1 MLKLIVFMIVLIPL
15 VIGGLIIWGLL
26 RWFGGPAPAQPTKE
40 DTVPDTVRTIAFI
53 VLVILLF
60 GVTSGFLGA
69 A

>member
-1 MLKLIVFMIVLIPL
+1 MIKLLLLFVALIPL
-15 VIGGLIIWGLL
+15 VIGGLVVLAIL
-26 RWFGGPAPAQPTKE
+26 RWFKGPAPKAIKE
-40 DTVPDTVRTIAFI
+40 DTVPETVRTIAFI

>member
-1 MLKLIVFMIVLIPL
+1 MIKMFFLLTVLVPL
-15 VIGGLIIWGLL
+15 AIGGLAIWAVW
-26 RWFGGPAPAQPTKE
+26 RWIGGPAPIHPVKE
-40 DTVPDTVRTIAFI
+40 DTVPETVRTIAFI

>member
-1 MLKLIVFMIVLIPL
+1 MLKLVFLALALIPL
-15 VIGGLIIWGLL
+15 VIGGLIIWALL
-26 RWFGGPAPAQPTKE
+26 RWLGGPTPKPVKE
-40 DTVPDTVRTIAFI
+40 DTVPETVRTVAFI

>member
-1 MLKLIVFMIVLIPL
+1 MIKLLLLFFALIPL
-15 VIGGLIIWGLL
+15 FIGGLAIWAIL
-26 RWFGGPAPAQPTKE
+26 RWVKGPAPMPIKE
-40 DTVPDTVRTIAFI
+40 DTVPETVRTIAFI

>member
-1 MLKLIVFMIVLIPL
+1 VIKLLFLLLMLIPL
-15 VIGGLIIWGLL
+15 AIGGLAIWALL
-26 RWFGGPAPAQPTKE
+26 RWVNGPAPVQPVKE
-40 DTVPDTVRTIAFI
+40 DTVPETVRTIAFI

>member
-1 MLKLIVFMIVLIPL
+1 MIKLLLLFVALIPFA
-15 VIGGLIIWGLL
+15 IGGLIILAIL
-26 RWFGGPAPAQPTKE
+26 RWFKGPAPKTLTE
-40 DTVPDTVRTIAFI
+40 NTVPETVRTIAFI

>member
-1 MLKLIVFMIVLIPL
+1 MIKLFFFLIVLVPL
-15 VIGGLIIWGLL
+15 AIGGLLIWALL
-26 RWFGGPAPAQPTKE
+26 RWIGGPAPVPPVKE
-40 DTVPDTVRTIAFI
+40 DTVPETVRTIAFI

>member
-1 MLKLIVFMIVLIPL
+1 MIKLLLLFVALIPFA
-15 VIGGLIIWGLL
+15 IGGLIILAIL
-26 RWFGGPAPAQPTKE
+26 RWFKGPAPKTLKE
-40 DTVPDTVRTIAFI
+40 NTVPETVRTIAFI

>member
-1 MLKLIVFMIVLIPL
+1 MIKLFFFVMVLVPL
-15 VIGGLIIWGLL
+15 VVGGLLIWGLL
-26 RWFGGPAPAQPTKE
+26 RWIGGPAPAQSVKE
-40 DTVPDTVRTIAFI
+40 DTVPETVRTIAFI